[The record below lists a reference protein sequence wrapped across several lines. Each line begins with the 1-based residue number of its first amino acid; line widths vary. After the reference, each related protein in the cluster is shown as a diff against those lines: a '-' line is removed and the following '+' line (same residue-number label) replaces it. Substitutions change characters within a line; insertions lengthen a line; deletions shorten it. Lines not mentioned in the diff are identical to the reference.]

1 MKNGKVMNI
10 NFNNLPL
17 WGMDHMLSTLSTASM
32 SVTPCGRG
40 QDGFFCVLRA
50 NGTPLGNGMA
60 HVRISF
66 ATKKNPLPC

>member
-32 SVTPCGRG
+32 SVTPYGRG
-40 QDGFFCVLRA
+40 QDGYFCFGGA
-50 NGTPLGNGMA
+50 NVIYLGNGMA
-60 HVRISF
+60 HVRLRF
-66 ATKKNPLPC
+66 APEKNPLPC